1 MISFY
6 ASAFHTLSLWALRAR
21 VWAHLHPWKTRLLV
35 TVLLVIYL
43 TVVAAQAAHASWLL
57 PEGTEFTD
65 SHGVPIERF
74 ATISVN
80 AGDIWSP
87 GR

>member
-1 MISFY
+1 VISFY
-6 ASAFHTLSLWALRAR
+6 ASSFHALGVGSPSAR
-21 VWAHLHPWKTRLLV
+21 WAHLHPWKARILL
-35 TVLLVIYL
+35 TVLLLVYFN
-43 TVVAAQAAHASWLL
+43 VVCSSGSARLLAS

-74 ATISVN
+74 ATINVN